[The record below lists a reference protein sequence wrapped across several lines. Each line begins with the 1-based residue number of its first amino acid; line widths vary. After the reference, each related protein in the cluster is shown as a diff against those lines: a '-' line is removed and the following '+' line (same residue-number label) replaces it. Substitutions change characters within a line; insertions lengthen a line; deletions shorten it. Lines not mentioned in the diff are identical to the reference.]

1 MNMNNNKLV
10 DSIESLDDM
19 STFKDFMDT
28 FDTIVT
34 DCDGVLYINNDPIE
48 GVPKVLNTLRRYG
61 KKVIFATNNSTKNRS
76 QCLQKLRKLGYEANS
91 DEVFPTSYA
100 TALYLKQVNFN
111 RSVYV
116 LGSQG
121 IADELN
127 NFGITNFGVGPDPTP
142 DEWVPGEA
150 RFKVDK
156 NVGAVAIGFDNQV
169 SFKKLAKAC
178 SYVKRPDCM
187 FIASN
192 ADESFPSVSPDIFVP
207 GPGLYVSAIKCGTGR
222 EPIVLGKPGTYFFDI
237 IRSQHPSID
246 PARTIMIGDRL
257 TTDMPF
263 GHNNGMSTLF
273 VQSGIGTKEEMIEYG
288 SSDDFEDQ
296 QCAPHYYLP
305 SLASLNKY
313 LTAC

>member
-1 MNMNNNKLV
+1 MV
-10 DSIESLDDM
+10 DTGLESLDNKG
-19 STFKDFMDT
+19 TYEEFMDS

-34 DCDGVLYINNDPIE
+34 DCDGVLYINNDAID
-48 GVPKVLNTLRRYG
+48 GVPKALNNLRKMG
-61 KKVIFATNNSTKNRS
+61 KKIIFATNNSTKNRV
-76 QCLQKLRKLGYEANS
+76 QFLQKLRKLGYEANLN
-91 DEVFPTSYA
+91 EVFPTSYA
-100 TALYLKQVNFN
+100 SALYLKQINFK

-121 IADELN
+121 IADELTAV
-127 NFGITNFGVGPDPTP
+127 GINNFGVGPDLTP
-142 DEWVPGEA
+142 DEWAPGQA

-156 NVGAVAIGFDNQV
+156 NVGAVVVGFDNQV

-178 SYVKRPDCM
+178 SYVKRPDCL

-192 ADESFPSVSPDIFVP
+192 ADESFPSISPEIFVP
-207 GPGLYVSAIKCGTGR
+207 GPGVYVSAIKAGTGR
-222 EPIVLGKPGTYFFDI
+222 DPIVLGKPGTYFFDI

-273 VQSGIGTKEEMIEYG
+273 VQSGIGTLDEAHEFG
-288 SSDDFEDQ
+288 ASNDFEDQ
-296 QCAPHYYLP
+296 QCAPDYYLP
-305 SLASLNKY
+305 SLAALNKY
-313 LTAC
+313 LTQTVC

>member
-1 MNMNNNKLV
+1 MNS
-10 DSIESLDDM
+10 DGIHSLDNKG
-19 STFKDFMDT
+19 TYEDFLDS

-34 DCDGVLYINNDPIE
+34 DCDGVLYINNDAID
-48 GVPKVLNTLRRYG
+48 GVPKALNSLRRKG
-61 KKVIFATNNSTKNRS
+61 KKIIFATNNSTKNRV
-76 QCLQKLRKLGYEANS
+76 QFLQKLRKLGYEANL

-100 TALYLKQVNFN
+100 SALYLKHMNFK

-127 NFGITNFGVGPDPTP
+127 DVGINNFGVGPDPTP
-142 DEWVPGEA
+142 DEWVPGQA

-156 NVGAVAIGFDNQV
+156 NVGAVVVGFDNQV

-192 ADESFPSVSPDIFVP
+192 ADESFPSISPDIFVP
-207 GPGLYVSAIKCGTGR
+207 GPGIYVSAIKSGTGR
-222 EPIVLGKPGTYFFDI
+222 EPTVLGKPGTYFFDI
-237 IRSQHPSID
+237 IRSQHPTID
-246 PARTIMIGDRL
+246 PTRTIMIGDRL

-273 VQSGIGTKEEMIEYG
+273 VQSGIGTLEEACEFG
-288 SSDDFEDQ
+288 SSDDYEEQ
-296 QCAPHYYLP
+296 QCVPDYYLP
-305 SLASLNKY
+305 SLATLNKY
-313 LTAC
+313 LTVY

>member
-1 MNMNNNKLV
+1 MVNEV
-10 DSIESLDDM
+10 IESLDNK
-19 STFKDFMDT
+19 SAVTDFMDT

-34 DCDGVLYINNDPIE
+34 DCDGVLYINNDSID
-48 GVPKVLNTLRRYG
+48 GVPKALNTLRRFG
-61 KKVIFATNNSTKNRS
+61 KKIIFATNNSTKNRL
-76 QCLQKLRKLGYEANS
+76 QCLQKLRKLGYEANIN
-91 DEVFPTSYA
+91 EVFPTSYA
-100 TALYLKQVNFN
+100 SALYLKQINFN

-121 IADELN
+121 ISDELN
-127 NFGITNFGVGPDPTP
+127 AMNIKNFGVGPDVTP
-142 DEWVPGEA
+142 DEWVPGQA

-156 NVGAVAIGFDNQV
+156 QVGAVVIGFDNQV

-178 SYVKRPDCM
+178 SYVKRPDCL
-187 FIASN
+187 FVASN

-222 EPIVLGKPGTYFFDI
+222 DPIVLGKPGTYFFDI
-237 IRSQHPSID
+237 IRSQHPTID
-246 PARTIMIGDRL
+246 PSRTIMIGDRL

-273 VQSGIGTKEEMIEYG
+273 VQSGIGTKEEMFEY
-288 SSDDFEDQ
+288 SASNDYEDQ
-296 QCAPHYYLP
+296 QCAPDYYLP

-313 LTAC
+313 LKAF

>member
-1 MNMNNNKLV
+1 MVV
-10 DSIESLDDM
+10 DTIENLDNR
-19 STFKDFMDT
+19 STFQEFMDS

-34 DCDGVLYINNDPIE
+34 DCDGVLYINNDTID
-48 GVPKVLNTLRRYG
+48 GVPRALNMLRRHG
-61 KKVIFATNNSTKNRS
+61 KKVIFATNNSTKNRV
-76 QCLQKLRKLGYEANS
+76 QCLQKLRKLGYEANVN
-91 DEVFPTSYA
+91 EVFPTSYA
-100 TALYLKQVNFN
+100 SALYLKQINFN

-127 NFGITNFGVGPDPTP
+127 AVGIKNFGVGPDATP
-142 DEWVPGEA
+142 DEWAPGQA

-156 NVGAVAIGFDNQV
+156 NVGAVVVGFDNQV

-178 SYVKRPDCM
+178 SYVKRPDCL
-187 FIASN
+187 FVASN
-192 ADESFPSVSPDIFVP
+192 ADESFPSISPDIFVP
-207 GPGLYVSAIKCGTGR
+207 GPGIYVSAIKAGTGR
-222 EPIVLGKPGTYFFDI
+222 DPIVLGKPGTYFFDI
-237 IRSQHPSID
+237 IRSQHPTID

-273 VQSGIGTKEEMIEYG
+273 VQSGIGTKKEMFEYG
-288 SSDDFEDQ
+288 SSNDYDDQ
-296 QCAPHYYLP
+296 LCAPHYYLP

-313 LTAC
+313 LAVR

>member
-1 MNMNNNKLV
+1 MVDTHIENLDNKSSFEEFI
-10 DSIESLDDM
+10 DS
-19 STFKDFMDT
+19 

-48 GVPKVLNTLRRYG
+48 GVAKALNGLRRKG
-61 KKVIFATNNSTKNRS
+61 KRIIFATNNSTKNRV
-76 QCLQKLRKLGYEANS
+76 QFLQKLRKLGYEAHLN
-91 DEVFPTSYA
+91 EVFPTSYSS
-100 TALYLKQVNFN
+100 ALYLKQMNFK

-127 NFGITNFGVGPDPTP
+127 NVGIKNFGVGPDLTP
-142 DEWVPGEA
+142 DEWVPGQA

-156 NVGAVAIGFDNQV
+156 NVGAVVVGFDNQV

-187 FIASN
+187 FVASN
-192 ADESFPSVSPDIFVP
+192 ADESFPSISPDIFVP
-207 GPGLYVSAIKCGTGR
+207 GPGVYVSAIKAGTGR

-237 IRSQHPSID
+237 IRSQHPAID

-273 VQSGIGTKEEMIEYG
+273 VESGIGTIKEACEYG
-288 SSDDFEDQ
+288 SSDDYEEQ
-296 QCAPHYYLP
+296 QCVPDYYLP
-305 SLASLNKY
+305 SLAALNKY
-313 LTAC
+313 LTVC

>member
-1 MNMNNNKLV
+1 MAI
-10 DSIESLDDM
+10 DSIENLDNK
-19 STFKDFMDT
+19 STFEEFMDS

-34 DCDGVLYINNDPIE
+34 DCDGVLYINNDAID
-48 GVPKVLNTLRRYG
+48 GVPKALNALRRKG
-61 KKVIFATNNSTKNRS
+61 KTVIFATNNSTKNRV
-76 QCLQKLRKLGYEANS
+76 QFLQKLRKLGYEASLN
-91 DEVFPTSYA
+91 EVFPTSYA
-100 TALYLKQVNFN
+100 SAVYLKQINFN

-121 IADELN
+121 ISDELN
-127 NFGITNFGVGPDPTP
+127 SMGINNFGVGPDPTP
-142 DEWVPGEA
+142 DEWAPGQA

-156 NVGAVAIGFDNQV
+156 TVGAVVVGFDNQV

-178 SYVKRPDCM
+178 SYVKRPDCL
-187 FIASN
+187 FVASN

-207 GPGLYVSAIKCGTGR
+207 GPGLYVSAIKAGTGR
-222 EPIVLGKPGTYFFDI
+222 DPIVLGKPGTYFFDI

-273 VQSGIGTKEEMIEYG
+273 VQSGIGTKEEMLEYG
-288 SSDDFEDQ
+288 SSNDYEDL
-296 QCAPHYYLP
+296 QCAPEYYLP

-313 LTAC
+313 LQVAH

>member
-1 MNMNNNKLV
+1 MV
-10 DSIESLDDM
+10 ETIENLDTR
-19 STFKDFMDT
+19 SAVHEFMDS

-34 DCDGVLYINNDPIE
+34 DCDGVLYINNDAID
-48 GVPKVLNTLRRYG
+48 GVPRALNKLRRFG
-61 KKVIFATNNSTKNRS
+61 KKIIFATNNSTKNRY
-76 QCLQKLRKLGYEANS
+76 QFMQKLRKLGYEAHLN
-91 DEVFPTSYA
+91 EVFPTSYSS
-100 TALYLKQVNFN
+100 ALYLKRQNFQ

-127 NFGITNFGVGPDPTP
+127 AVGINNFGVGPDATP
-142 DEWVPGEA
+142 DDWQPGQA

-156 NVGAVAIGFDNQV
+156 QVGAVVVGFDNQV

-178 SYVKRPDCM
+178 SYVKRSDCQ

-207 GPGLYVSAIKCGTGR
+207 GPGLYVSAIKAGTGR
-222 EPIVLGKPGTYFFDI
+222 DPVVLGKPGTYFFDI
-237 IRSQHPSID
+237 IRSQHPTID

-263 GHNNGMSTLF
+263 GHNNGMATLF
-273 VQSGIGTKEEMIEYG
+273 VQSGIGTKEEMFEYK
-288 SSDDFEDQ
+288 SSEDYEEQ
-296 QCAPHYYLP
+296 QFAPDYYLP
-305 SLASLNKY
+305 SLAALNKH
-313 LTAC
+313 LAAC

>member
-1 MNMNNNKLV
+1 MP
-10 DSIESLDDM
+10 DIIESLDNKG
-19 STFKDFMDT
+19 TFEEFMDS

-34 DCDGVLYINNDPIE
+34 DCDGVLYINNDPID
-48 GVPKVLNTLRRYG
+48 GVAKALNTLRRYG
-61 KKVIFATNNSTKNRS
+61 KKIVFATNNSTKNRT
-76 QCLQKLRKLGYEANS
+76 QFMHKLRKLGYEAHLN
-91 DEVFPTSYA
+91 EVFPTSYA
-100 TALYLKQVNFN
+100 SAIYLKQMNFR

-127 NFGITNFGVGPDPTP
+127 NVGINNFGVGPDPTP
-142 DEWVPGEA
+142 EEWQPGQA

-156 NVGAVAIGFDNQV
+156 DVGAVVVGFDNQV

-178 SYVKRPDCM
+178 SYVKRPDCL

-192 ADESFPSVSPDIFVP
+192 ADESFPSISPDIFVP
-207 GPGLYVSAIKCGTGR
+207 GPGLYVSAIKAGTGR
-222 EPIVLGKPGTYFFDI
+222 DPIVLGKPGTYFFDI
-237 IRSQHPSID
+237 IRSQHPTID

-263 GHNNGMSTLF
+263 GHNNGMATLF
-273 VQSGIGTKEEMIEYG
+273 VQSGIGTLEEMVEYG
-288 SSDDFEDQ
+288 RSNESDEQ
-296 QCAPHYYLP
+296 QCAPEYYLP

-313 LTAC
+313 LMAH

>member
-1 MNMNNNKLV
+1 MVDTIENLDNKTAF
-10 DSIESLDDM
+10 EE
-19 STFKDFMDT
+19 FMDS

-34 DCDGVLYINNDPIE
+34 DCDGVLYINNDPID
-48 GVPKVLNTLRRYG
+48 GVAKALNTLRRYG
-61 KKVIFATNNSTKNRS
+61 KKVIFATNNSTKNRY
-76 QCLQKLRKLGYEANS
+76 QCTQKLKKLGYEAHLN
-91 DEVFPTSYA
+91 EVFPTSYSS
-100 TALYLKQVNFN
+100 ALYLKQMNFN

-127 NFGITNFGVGPDPTP
+127 AVGIHNFGVGPDATP
-142 DEWVPGEA
+142 DEWAPGHA

-156 NVGAVAIGFDNQV
+156 QVGAVVVGFDNQV

-178 SYVKRPDCM
+178 SYAKRPDCL

-207 GPGLYVSAIKCGTGR
+207 GPGVYVSAIKAGTGR
-222 EPIVLGKPGTYFFDI
+222 DPIVLGKPGTYFFDI

-246 PARTIMIGDRL
+246 PVRTIMIGDRL

-273 VQSGIGTKEEMIEYG
+273 VQSGIGTKDEMIEY
-288 SSDDFEDQ
+288 STSTDYEDQ

-313 LTAC
+313 MVAC